1 MFVEGLN
8 IPQGTECFEIF
19 GLAEPQIMEDCTL
32 HITPLGPTAF
42 GINTRIQYRA
52 LSQSNT
58 CTLLGADSH

>member
-1 MFVEGLN
+1 MFVGGLN
-8 IPQGTECFEIF
+8 ILEIF

-42 GINTRIQYRA
+42 GVNTRIQYRA

-58 CTLLGADSH
+58 RTLLGADSH